1 MSFSTVDY
9 KKVSNIVYDN
19 GNDNVN
25 ISTSNPNTK
34 ILINGVDPSGGGGSQ
49 LPINGQGDITIEGNI
64 IANDVQGGGA
74 KGIITASKSMSTG
87 LGGLYSSGNIQT
99 APSGTI
105 HSGSSVYFD
114 GQDIYKKYPGV
125 VPPVADKTYKEYK
138 GLVATG
144 DNSTFTGSNIFRETV
159 LVQTTDGAVPPVL
172 TNQITLNKNGDLQS
186 KNANVDTLI
195 QVDKINCGN
204 GSDNHVRAR
213 QFYTRTSENN
223 SQGKEGWSISQ
234 ELPSNP
240 ADPIDTILQI
250 KAGEAGGLST
260 ILSSDFIAG
269 NDPNIVLDPRNNTSG
284 GKIVSTT
291 LNVGINSSSD
301 FVIEKPKSG
310 TETNNLLVKIGSTNG
325 SIKFQNQSGTN
336 LMLIEEANAGQGDG
350 RIYIGEGI
358 FFGTTGIHNN
368 ITESGN
374 NLLIDQNDAN
384 SETQIRDNSNNPI
397 VSFRKTA
404 VVISNPLPIQFG
416 AYNFRPIQYK
426 LNRTITIAAAADTSN
441 FTNMAFNCQS
451 DTWTNV
457 NTNQSISMYNAA
469 LEGYYKVTITQTA
482 LSSAGN
488 FNRCDLMFD
497 YVYHLSIQTAPD
509 IDITEPAFNYQAKPT
524 NQARPT
530 IRIDHLNTPV
540 QSQPIFVL
548 YPNQSAGET
557 MDIEVRLTKLDY

>member
-195 QVDKINCGN
+195 QTGKINCGN
-204 GSDNHVRAR
+204 GGDNEVRAR
-213 QFYTRTSENN
+213 RFYTRTNENN
-223 SQGKEGWSISQ
+223 SGGKEGWSISQ
-234 ELPSNP
+234 QIPSNP
-240 ADPIDTILQI
+240 ADPVDTFLQI
-250 KAGEAGGLST
+250 KAGEAGGLAT
-260 ILSSDFIAG
+260 ITSSDFAG
-269 NDPNIVLDPRNNTSG
+269 TEPSITLDPRNQSSG
-284 GKIVSTT
+284 GKIVSSS
-291 LNVGINSSSD
+291 LNLGVNGASD

-310 TETNNLLVKIGSTNG
+310 AETNNLLVKIGSTNG
-325 SIKFQNQSGTN
+325 TIKFQNQSGTD
-336 LMLIEEANAGQGDG
+336 LMLIEESNVSNKG
-350 RIYIGEGI
+350 RIFIDEGI
-358 FFGTTGIHNN
+358 YFGTTGSGNS
-368 ITESGN
+368 ITEGGN
-374 NLLIDQNDAN
+374 NLYIDQNNAN
-384 SETQIRDNSNNPI
+384 SETMIRNNDNGAI
-397 VSFRKTA
+397 VSFRKTE
-404 VVISNPLPIQFG
+404 VLIVDPLPIKFG
-416 AYNFRPIQYK
+416 LYSFRPIQYK
-426 LNRTITIAAAADTSN
+426 LNKTLTIAATADTTN
-441 FTNMAFNCQS
+441 FTNMAFNCRS
-451 DTWTNV
+451 DTWTFV
-457 NTNQSISMYNAA
+457 NTNQTGISMYNAA
-469 LEGYYKVTITQTA
+469 YEGYYKCTISQIGA
-482 LSSAGN
+482 SSSSL
-488 FNRCDLMFD
+488 FNTCDIMFD
-497 YVYHLSIQTAPD
+497 YVYHLSTQTGPD
-509 IDITEPAFNYQAKPT
+509 IDITPAFNYRIKPS
-524 NQARPT
+524 NQSPPT
-530 IRIDHLNTPV
+530 IKIDHLNSN
-540 QSQPIFVL
+540 QSQPVFVL
-548 YPNQSAGET
+548 YPNQSAGDT
-557 MDIEVRLTKLDY
+557 MSIEVRLTKLDF